1 MKGNSTVLI
10 CFLLCFISVEAQS
23 LFSKRLEGK
32 VYSTDGDV
40 AAIHVLNITTKKA
53 TITNVN
59 GFFSI
64 AAKLNDTLVFSAI
77 QFKRKEIVVS
87 TKILESK
94 LLLVPL
100 EDALTEL
107 DEVILRLY
115 NLSGDVGLDLNTL
128 DTESVVTAST
138 LGLPNAYVKP
148 PSQAERKFYEATTGG
163 GIVPLNPILNAI
175 SGRTKML
182 KQRLKRNAK
191 YERTQRVRAF
201 YPDSLFVK
209 DLKIPEEK
217 IPDFMYFCE
226 VDSTFQAIVNTHD
239 QLRIWE
245 YMRKKSRIYRKNN
258 ELD

>member
-1 MKGNSTVLI
+1 
-10 CFLLCFISVEAQS
+10 VEAQS